1 MLTSPSMTAW
11 QSGDCRSRKEAVNR
25 RYINFLGEKKTT
37 QKKVPSL
44 ILSCYFWSWML
55 QDVPCSTSEYD
66 TAIVLDWKSVYLT
79 TIVITFYH
87 ITVVGF
93 DSQLEI

>member
-55 QDVPCSTSEYD
+55 QDVPCCTSEYD
-66 TAIVLDWKSVYLT
+66 TAIVLDWKSVYFDHNCHHILS
-79 TIVITFYH
+79 YH
-87 ITVVGF
+87 
-93 DSQLEI
+93 S

>member
-11 QSGDCRSRKEAVNR
+11 HSGYCRSRKEAVNR

-93 DSQLEI
+93 DSQWEI